1 VSDAKREID
10 ELRQEMARL
19 DAQLLVTLEKR
30 AKAARKIGELR
41 KEQPAALTLH
51 DRASIRALVARA
63 SGDMPQE
70 ALKEIFREVFAACLA
85 LELPVKIAFAGL
97 EGGPAH
103 AAARSRFGAGA
114 TIIACE
120 TGAAALD
127 EVSRKRAEFAVVPVE
142 TSTDGPVQATI
153 SALMATE
160 LKIAEQIES
169 QFELHLMN
177 RTGNA
182 ADIEKV
188 YATAADHALC
198 QRALAALSPRV
209 AVMDVKTPLL
219 ACQLAVEDH
228 GAAALTTEVFGAHL
242 GLDMA
247 KRNVLDRGGDRV
259 RYAIV
264 GARPSGRT
272 GSDVTAFVFSVQDS
286 PGALLDGLRQ
296 FAERQ
301 INLTKIQSRPVQGEV
316 WTYLFFCEVSGHFT
330 DRPLVAAF
338 EELKR
343 LTKLFKVLGSYP
355 ALS

>member
-1 VSDAKREID
+1 MSDAKREID

-19 DAQLLVTLEKR
+19 DAQLLTTLEKR

-41 KEQPAALTLH
+41 KDQPAALTLH

-63 SGDMPQE
+63 GGDMPQE

-85 LELPVKIAFAGL
+85 LELPVKIAFAGP
-97 EGGPAH
+97 EGGAAH
-103 AAARSRFGAGA
+103 AAARSRFGAGGNL
-114 TIIACE
+114 IACE
-120 TGAAALD
+120 TGAGAL
-127 EVSRKRAEFAVVPVE
+127 EAVSRKRAEFAVVPIE
-142 TSTDGPVQATI
+142 TSTDGPVQTTVA
-153 SALMATE
+153 ALMATD

-169 QFELHLMN
+169 QFALHLMN

-209 AVMDVKTPLL
+209 SVMDVKTPLF

-228 GAAALTTEVFGAHL
+228 GSAALTTEVFGAQL
-242 GLDMA
+242 GLDVA

-264 GARPSGRT
+264 GSRPSGRT
-272 GSDVTAFVFSVQDS
+272 GNDVTAFVFSVHDA

-301 INLTKIQSRPVQGEV
+301 INLTKIQSRPVQGEA

-355 ALS
+355 ALG